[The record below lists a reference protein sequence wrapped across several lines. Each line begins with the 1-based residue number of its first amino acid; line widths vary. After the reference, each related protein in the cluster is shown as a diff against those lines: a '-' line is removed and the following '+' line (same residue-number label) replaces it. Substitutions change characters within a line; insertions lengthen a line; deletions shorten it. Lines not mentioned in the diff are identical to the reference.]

1 MEGGK
6 SFAVCRLCLCQSENF
21 SGVFDYCDG
30 YTPAEMIIE
39 LMRFEVENM
48 LNSRLLMM
56 VKSITGISFSNS
68 LFSIQVSSTDI
79 YPQCVCSTCVKK
91 LTDFKKFKE
100 LCCVFKASFDRAYCT
115 KYGGVTFGITSF
127 PIRQTPV
134 PSKIERIISEEGA
147 CKEEQY
153 VSHLKHTIPNED
165 EEEVIVPDDFNSH
178 VLVSTLPIRDVVKE
192 ENVTNVENSTETV
205 TDADTTKYVTE
216 LDSHSD
222 ANENLVDVKNR
233 RDSSEVLAVVE
244 NSENCAVH
252 HIVAGSHADRKENA
266 CEVEGTMDSGAVGR
280 VSTLP
285 IRDVVKEENVTNV
298 ENPTETVTDVDT
310 TKYVTELDSHSDA
323 NENLVDAKNRRDSSE
338 VLAVVENSEKCA
350 VHHIVAGSHADRKE
364 NACEVEGTMDSGAV
378 GRVASLPSRDV
389 VKEENVTNVEN
400 STETVTDADTT
411 KYVTE
416 LDSHSDANEN
426 LVDAKNRRD
435 SSEVLAVVE
444 NSEKC
449 AVHHIVAGSHADR
462 KENACE
468 VEGTMDSGA
477 VGRVTRS
484 KVFAKEKKKVMTA
497 GSSVAHSQDGDAIVP
512 LDDLE
517 DSESDFQPED
527 KVDSDISDSSD
538 NEFLPTPPKRSKR
551 FPAVYKGKK
560 DSSEERPSKSTLV
573 AEISGGKPSD
583 GTEASKR
590 SLLMDLLLGT
600 VEKGSDGSKG
610 ETPSKSTPVTESS
623 SCQPREGTEVPG
635 RTSTRNEAKGPDH
648 PEMEDHGISSLS
660 SSSETEDSDEDDN
673 DDDDDELESKRRNV
687 KPVHSSEKGVYDC
700 SLCGKRYFQWRT
712 YRYHMDQHKF
722 GNRFKCNEC
731 GKAFHRKEY
740 LIVHMA
746 VHETERNFHCD
757 VCGKAFKSSQ
767 ILYVHKKTHCEKNYV
782 CDICG
787 RKFLTVTKLNFHL
800 SNHDGE
806 KKYPCEMCGKRFTSV
821 RYVQKHL
828 KDVHLKQTK
837 YKYSCEVC
845 GRKCETPAALKSH
858 RMIHSGE
865 RPFKCSVCDKAFRT
879 KAFLEQH
886 VNSHTKEKSYKCEVC
901 DAVLSAPSALARH
914 RARHK
919 GEMKYKCDN
928 CGKQYTQ
935 SHNLKNH
942 MKKCHTDSG

>member
-244 NSENCAVH
+244 NSEN
-252 HIVAGSHADRKENA
+252 
-266 CEVEGTMDSGAVGR
+266 
-280 VSTLP
+280 
-285 IRDVVKEENVTNV
+285 
-298 ENPTETVTDVDT
+298 
-310 TKYVTELDSHSDA
+310 
-323 NENLVDAKNRRDSSE
+323 
-338 VLAVVENSEKCA
+338 CA